1 MSKGSAYD
9 IAPALSDHTQDAH
22 RVHAEMREPSPRRQS
37 LPIEKEATELP
48 IAGLGTVLISV
59 RSIYIEF

>member
-1 MSKGSAYD
+1 MISRLRRAVTRKTRTGF
-9 IAPALSDHTQDAH
+9 TQKCG
-22 RVHAEMREPSPRRQS
+22 S